1 MIFATPRR
9 SFVTSTSS
17 FVADPA
23 EEQKTW
29 ETKEKEKSRAAVQ
42 HSAATTHKKHVMQR
56 LVLQRA
62 LQRQSRVAF
71 RPLASTSTLFSARP
85 LSTTK
90 DNTPV
95 GGKLSNE
102 GSHSDFQKQS
112 KVPES
117 SEFDAQVW
125 LADVVKQ
132 HRILLFMK
140 GSPEN
145 PRCGFSSTVV
155 QILNS
160 YDVPFASADVLE
172 NEDIRA
178 GLKQFSNWPTFPQLY
193 VDGEFIGGCDILKEM
208 HSKNELE
215 DLLQPKK

>member
-1 MIFATPRR
+1 
-9 SFVTSTSS
+9 
-17 FVADPA
+17 
-23 EEQKTW
+23 
-29 ETKEKEKSRAAVQ
+29 
-42 HSAATTHKKHVMQR
+42 MQR
-56 LVLQRA
+56 LATRA
-62 LQRQSRVAF
+62 IQRQA
-71 RPLASTSTLFSARP
+71 LGLARP
-85 LSTTK
+85 LSALSTFRPLSTSSSS
-90 DNTPV
+90 TPPASS
-95 GGKLSNE
+95 GGKIAQD

-117 SEFDAQVW
+117 TEFDSQAW

-132 HRILLFMK
+132 HKVLLFMK

-193 VDGEFIGGCDILKEM
+193 VQGEFVGGCDILKDM
-208 HSKNELE
+208 HAKGELE
-215 DLLQPKK
+215 ALLKN

>member
-1 MIFATPRR
+1 
-9 SFVTSTSS
+9 
-17 FVADPA
+17 
-23 EEQKTW
+23 
-29 ETKEKEKSRAAVQ
+29 
-42 HSAATTHKKHVMQR
+42 MQR
-56 LVLQRA
+56 LVFSRA
-62 LQRQSRVAF
+62 LQRQGRTAF
-71 RPLASTSTLFSARP
+71 RPLAASSTATIFSVRSF
-85 LSTTK
+85 STTK
-90 DNTPV
+90 DTPV
-95 GGKLSNE
+95 DGKLSNE

-117 SEFDAQVW
+117 SEFDAQAW
-125 LADVVKQ
+125 LSDVVKQ
-132 HRILLFMK
+132 HQILLFMK

-193 VDGEFIGGCDILKEM
+193 VNGEFIGGCDILKEM
-208 HSKNELE
+208 HSKGELQ